1 MSWKSQRVAIRS
13 DYRLP
18 QRIAF
23 GIMPE
28 EGNERSA
35 MTYIRPR
42 TAMETMLAE
51 VAAAARG
58 EPASRE
64 ARVAAALAAAAARP
78 DLLDGRACHCSPE
91 RYVRHLLHA
100 DPDGGYAVVA
110 LVWRPGQM
118 SPVHAHKTWCAF
130 AVHQGVLTETYY
142 EAGDPPLPVATKLL
156 APGASNHGPADP
168 RLIHRLANLSCRTAI
183 SIHCYGVGFD
193 RFGEDVNLVL
203 AG

>member
-1 MSWKSQRVAIRS
+1 
-13 DYRLP
+13 
-18 QRIAF
+18 
-23 GIMPE
+23 
-28 EGNERSA
+28 

-42 TAMETMLAE
+42 NAMQTMLAE
-51 VAAAARG
+51 VATAARA
-58 EPASRE
+58 ASERE
-64 ARVAAALAAAAARP
+64 QAVAAALAATAARP
-78 DLLDGRACHCSPE
+78 DLLDGWECPCSPE
-91 RYVRHLLHA
+91 RYVRHLLHS
-100 DPDGGYAVVA
+100 DPEGGYAVVA

-142 EAGDPPLPVATKLL
+142 EPGEPPVPCATKLL
-156 APGASNHGPADP
+156 APGGSSHGPADP

-193 RFGEDVNLVL
+193 RFGSDVNLVL